1 MRTRPAGRRLAWL
14 SGLAGLTRAT
24 LWARRYDAIRKM
36 KGKGAEVLVVSE
48 DPDSLGVVG
57 VVGVVTNAAI
67 SSNLSDKSQLYSRDR
82 TLRKDKGLKSP
93 LASPRASSA
102 PTAAAEVRRAT
113 QTAACARAR
122 TELASACAGPVG
134 GGATVSEAA
143 AMRNLFVPPQTFFF
157 VGLVCFLWLLSF
169 SGHGHSSCPNRRRC
183 STRSPG

>member
-1 MRTRPAGRRLAWL
+1 MRRGAGRRPVRTRPAGRRLAC
-14 SGLAGLTRAT
+14 SLTRAT
-24 LWARRYDAIRKM
+24 LSARRYDAIRKM
-36 KGKGAEVLVVSE
+36 KAKGAEVLVVSE

-113 QTAACARAR
+113 
-122 TELASACAGPVG
+122 
-134 GGATVSEAA
+134 
-143 AMRNLFVPPQTFFF
+143 
-157 VGLVCFLWLLSF
+157 
-169 SGHGHSSCPNRRRC
+169 
-183 STRSPG
+183 

>member
-1 MRTRPAGRRLAWL
+1 MLAGSQTGSIGAVCGPVKVDFQSVFGQDMPADRFSMVSGQAEGETCVVAPDDDLCAPAPPAGVLPG
-14 SGLAGLTRAT
+14 SLTRAT
-24 LWARRYDAIRKM
+24 LSARRYDAIRKM
-36 KGKGAEVLVVSE
+36 KAKGAEVLVVSE

-113 QTAACARAR
+113 
-122 TELASACAGPVG
+122 
-134 GGATVSEAA
+134 
-143 AMRNLFVPPQTFFF
+143 
-157 VGLVCFLWLLSF
+157 
-169 SGHGHSSCPNRRRC
+169 
-183 STRSPG
+183 